1 MPGWVGLLQGR
12 RRLPAVTAGSPSH
25 DAPEVGRL
33 VSVDWSLW
41 VAAAARSARAE
52 LLDRVVLTLRGEL
65 DCETASVL
73 EATLRDVIERQ
84 GNLDVIIDLG
94 DLDFIDSRSLAALDH
109 GRPYGQGLG
118 GDLILSN
125 PSPQARK
132 VLEVTGVIDLFTVTR
147 A

>member
-1 MPGWVGLLQGR
+1 M
-12 RRLPAVTAGSPSH
+12 
-25 DAPEVGRL
+25 
-33 VSVDWSLW
+33 
-41 VAAAARSARAE
+41 
-52 LLDRVVLTLRGEL
+52 
-65 DCETASVL
+65 L

-94 DLDFIDSRSLAALDH
+94 DLDFIDSRSLAAAHH